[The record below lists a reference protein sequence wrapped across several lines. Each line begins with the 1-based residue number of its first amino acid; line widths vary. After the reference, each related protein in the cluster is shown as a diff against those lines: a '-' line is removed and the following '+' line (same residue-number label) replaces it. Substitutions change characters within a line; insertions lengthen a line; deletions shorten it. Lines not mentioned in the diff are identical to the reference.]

1 MTTPP
6 RGVRPM
12 VVSTGCP
19 SWRATRL
26 APLPGCAMH
35 VRPVPDRCRGRHTVL
50 VERVEYLAH
59 RIAVVAGL
67 EGCVRQDVALR
78 TPQPEATVREPESLD
93 RAVRQPHLRVAAHP
107 IEGKLQR

>member
-12 VVSTGCP
+12 VVSTGWP

-26 APLPGCAMH
+26 APLPDGG
-35 VRPVPDRCRGRHTVL
+35 RGRHTVF
-50 VERVEYLAH
+50 VERVEPLAP

-93 RAVRQPHLRVAAHP
+93 RAVRQPRLRVAAHP
-107 IEGKLQR
+107 IEGELQR